1 MRNKQEYFIYCCF
14 KVHKIYAKIKQNT
27 LSCQQINFLT
37 KSVYTI
43 CPSELKLSVEI
54 KTNLH
59 TLQADRQT

>member
-1 MRNKQEYFIYCCF
+1 MRSLQVNFVYCCF
-14 KVHKIYAKIKQNT
+14 KDHEIYAKIKQNI

-37 KSVYTI
+37 KSAYTI
-43 CPSELKLSVEI
+43 CPSELKLCVEI